1 MLSGMRLALLG
12 LLGLLALAAL
22 VDAEA
27 DAGPPPKAGK
37 VVRVERRS
45 KRFGGEPR
53 VCSMSSGMVG
63 YCYGKQP
70 QPGDTV
76 SFMDATHTLGQAT
89 IDKADPACKVTSN
102 AMWMVHYRT
111 DAAVDFSGV
120 DSATGLLDVTIDP
133 HAAKIVPVD
142 QAPPNRTLEGATG
155 FDVDGDGR
163 RDLEFL
169 AFTCD
174 DQGEYTVPSLSATNI
189 PSTCIEMWYASGQTF
204 ERLHADHMSNCY

>member
-12 LLGLLALAAL
+12 LLGSAAL
-22 VDAEA
+22 FGAEA
-27 DAGPPPKAGK
+27 DASPPAKAGK

-53 VCSMSSGMVG
+53 VCSVTTGMVG
-63 YCYGKQP
+63 YCYGSQP
-70 QPGDTV
+70 QPNDTV

-89 IDKADPACKVTSN
+89 IDKADPACKGTSN
-102 AMWMVHYRT
+102 TMWMVHYRT
-111 DAAVDFSGV
+111 NAAFDFAAG

-142 QAPPNRTLEGATG
+142 QVPPNRPLEGATG

-169 AFTCD
+169 AFFCD
-174 DQGEYTVPSLSATNI
+174 DRGEYTVPSPSATNI
-189 PSTCIEMWYASGQTF
+189 PSTCIEMWYASGQMF
-204 ERLHADHMSNCY
+204 ERLHADHLSNCY

>member
-12 LLGLLALAAL
+12 LLGFAAF
-22 VDAEA
+22 VGPKA

-89 IDKADPACKVTSN
+89 IDKADPACKGTSN
-102 AMWMVHYRT
+102 AMWVVHYRN
-111 DAAVDFSGV
+111 DAAVDFAGV
-120 DSATGLLDVTIDP
+120 DSATGLLDVRVDP
-133 HAAKIVPVD
+133 HTAKIVTVD
-142 QAPPNRTLEGATG
+142 EVPPNRPIENAIG

-174 DQGEYTVPSLSATNI
+174 DRGEYTVPSLSATNI